1 MYKRLPRA
9 KWDDK
14 RGRWVISIMIDG
26 TRKQFTSQNKRT
38 GKREVET
45 KCSEW
50 AEKFGTD
57 DKTSRRLSEVWEVYL
72 SDYLNRKGENEQ
84 FRQIRILGSLYLI
97 PMLGRKSCGSLGV
110 DDFQSVINSARSQK
124 DGGQLSK
131 KYLKNIKGVVVSFCR
146 WAYVHDYIRKDPSG
160 QLYIPIGAPEGERQ
174 ILQISDIEKLF
185 KNRTG
190 YWYERALLLEILT
203 GLRPGEIIGLQIDD
217 YRDGCLYIRRAINA
231 SRKVTPGKNKNAI
244 RCINLAPQ
252 ANALVVEQIEIIRQL
267 VAHSSEKWLFC
278 NKIGGQP
285 AQAELRRCWARI
297 EKAHGFAVHTTPY
310 CLRHTFFAH
319 TEAHLPDRL
328 IKQVFGHSAKTD
340 SHGLYGRH
348 DIDGEA
354 QEATRLL
361 QITPLYEAAQGE

>member
-1 MYKRLPRA
+1 MYKRLPKA
-9 KWDDK
+9 KWDDV

-26 TRKQFTSQNKRT
+26 TRKQFTSQNKRN
-38 GKREVET
+38 GKREVEA
-45 KCSEW
+45 KCSAW

-57 DKTSRRLSEVWEVYL
+57 DKTSRKLSDVWNIYV

-84 FRQIRILGSLYLI
+84 LRQIRILGNLYLI
-97 PMLGRKSCGSLGV
+97 PMLGRKACGSLGV

-160 QLYIPIGAPEGERQ
+160 QLYVPIVAPEGERQ
-174 ILQISDIEKLF
+174 ILQLSDIETLF
-185 KNRTG
+185 KHRTG
-190 YWYERALLLEILT
+190 LWYERALLLELLT
-203 GLRPGEIIGLQIDD
+203 GLRPGEVLGIQRDD
-217 YRDGCLYIRRAINA
+217 YKDGSLWIHRAINTH
-231 SRKVTPGKNKNAI
+231 RKITPGKNKNAT
-244 RCINLAPQ
+244 RSLYLAPEV
-252 ANALVVEQIEIIRQL
+252 AALIEEQL
-267 VAHSSEKWLFC
+267 SATAHLKSPWVFC
-278 NKIGGQP
+278 NKIGEKP
-285 AQAELRRCWARI
+285 AQDELRRCWARI
-297 EKAHGFAVHTTPY
+297 EKAHGFTVHTTPY
-310 CLRHTFFAH
+310 SLRHTFFAH

-361 QITPLYEAAQGE
+361 QVTPLYEAAK